1 MNIITPEEQE
11 QVITMDTITSPELTA
26 LSHRNRAQQPGRDSD
41 NNQQVLGYD
50 KSSRNSAQTNT
61 ISDRG
66 TSQPPFGLS
75 WPQAAQ
81 VLSLFHEEFTS
92 QFPFV
97 TVGSHHTAE
106 SLHKSSPFLFRAIM
120 IAAAP
125 LSEAEV
131 AKARRSILAYL
142 SFRVM
147 VEEDKT
153 LDILQGVL
161 VIIAWAHRCHI
172 DNSQVTN
179 LAYLALGYAH
189 NLGVTQDM
197 SSAQTM
203 SSGTSNNEQMTNL
216 LGEIRAVLGLYCVLS
231 IISTRQSRRNPLDI
245 PYMETYLKIVSQA
258 QATSSDHSIE
268 YIVRFVQMGERLSRS
283 FGKPHERPLLSPYA
297 VLLEGTGSRFRND
310 LSRLAESAPNG
321 NIETYGQM
329 FELYRLYLLVRLFEP
344 AIIVACHPDEGVPQF
359 VYLLTCLSNCLDAM
373 QSFFDILLGSPVDL
387 LLRRSILTYDQI
399 IYVMLQAANLLLVEI
414 PDWNTRSI
422 RQTLDLTNILDQ
434 MVSRYEAA
442 ERLSRAAVRRFVFST
457 LEEESPDDMTSTSKL
472 AKEIRWLKC
481 WLESRFQGLWGDV
494 GEDTYQDVLKPTWS
508 LGLLEEMPWK
518 V

>member
-1 MNIITPEEQE
+1 MSNITSEEQE
-11 QVITMDTITSPELTA
+11 QAIPMGTDSSTEFPI

-41 NNQQVLGYD
+41 NNQEELGYD
-50 KSSRNSAQTNT
+50 KSSRNSTRTNANA
-61 ISDRG
+61 DRA

-75 WPQAAQ
+75 WSQSAQ
-81 VLSLFHEEFTS
+81 VLSLFHEGFTS

-106 SLHKSSPFLFRAIM
+106 SLHRSSPFLFRAIM

-125 LSEAEV
+125 LSETEL
-131 AKARRSILAYL
+131 AKARRNILAYL
-142 SFRVM
+142 SFSVM

-153 LDILQGVL
+153 LDILQGLL
-161 VIIAWAHRCHI
+161 VIIAWCHI
-172 DNSQVTN
+172 DNSQATN

-189 NLGVTQDM
+189 NLGITQDM
-197 SSAQTM
+197 PSAQTI
-203 SSGTSNNEQMTNL
+203 SSGIFNKEQIASL
-216 LGEIRAVLGLYCVLS
+216 LEEIRALLGLYCLLS
-231 IISTRQSRRNPLDI
+231 IVSMRQSRRNPLDM

-258 QATSSDHSIE
+258 QSTPSDNSIE

-283 FGKPHERPLLSPYA
+283 FGEPHERTLLSPYA

-310 LSRLAESAPNG
+310 LSRLAESVPNG
-321 NIETYGQM
+321 NVETFGQT

-359 VYLLTCLSNCLDAM
+359 VYLLTCLRNCLHAM
-373 QSFFDILLGSPVDL
+373 QSFFDILLCSPVDL

-399 IYVMLQAANLLLVEI
+399 LYVMLQAVKLFLVEI
-414 PDWNTRSI
+414 PDWDTQSI
-422 RQTLDLTNILDQ
+422 RQTLQLASILDQ
-434 MVSRYEAA
+434 MISRYEEA
-442 ERLSRAAVRRFVFST
+442 ERLRRAATKRFVFST
-457 LEEESPDDMTSTSKL
+457 LEEESPNEVTGILKL
-472 AKEIRWLKC
+472 AKEICWLKC
-481 WLESRFQGLWGDV
+481 WLESKFQKSRGEV
-494 GEDTYQDVLKPTWS
+494 GADTYQDALKPTWS

>member
-1 MNIITPEEQE
+1 MNITTSEEQE
-11 QVITMDTITSPELTA
+11 QVITMDTNTSPELTA

-50 KSSRNSAQTNT
+50 KSSRNSTQTNT

-131 AKARRSILAYL
+131 AKARRNILAYL

-161 VIIAWAHRCHI
+161 VIIAC
-172 DNSQVTN
+172 
-179 LAYLALGYAH
+179 
-189 NLGVTQDM
+189 M
-197 SSAQTM
+197 
-203 SSGTSNNEQMTNL
+203 
-216 LGEIRAVLGLYCVLS
+216 
-231 IISTRQSRRNPLDI
+231 STRQSRRNPLDI

-258 QATSSDHSIE
+258 QATPSDPSIE

-283 FGKPHERPLLSPYA
+283 FGKPHERTLLSPYA

-310 LSRLAESAPNG
+310 LSRLAESVPNG

-359 VYLLTCLSNCLDAM
+359 VYLLTCLSNCLGAI
-373 QSFFDILLGSPVDL
+373 QSFFDILLDSPADL

-399 IYVMLQAANLLLVEI
+399 IYVMLQAAKLLLVEI
-414 PDWNTRSI
+414 PDWDTRSI

-442 ERLSRAAVRRFVFST
+442 ERLSRAAVRRSVFST
-457 LEEESPDDMTSTSKL
+457 LEEESPDEMTSTSKL

-481 WLESRFQGLWGDV
+481 WLESRFQGLWGEV
-494 GEDTYQDVLKPTWS
+494 GEDTYQDALKPTWS

-518 V
+518 A